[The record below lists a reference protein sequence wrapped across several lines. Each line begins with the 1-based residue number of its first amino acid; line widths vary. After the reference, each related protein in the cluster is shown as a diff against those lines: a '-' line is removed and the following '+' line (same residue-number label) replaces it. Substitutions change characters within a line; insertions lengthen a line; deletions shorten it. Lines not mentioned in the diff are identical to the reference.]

1 MKRIIDWY
9 WNSGALRRDE
19 HALSRGAWLDSIY
32 GINARRDVLA
42 ALDSSNGVKHALGIW
57 GPSQAGKSTLLS
69 RYLDVGRTA
78 EGSPCL
84 TWDPAA
90 PTVFL
95 HHPGRPASTVVLNPF
110 NNGSDASGCV
120 TRYTLAS
127 EVKHPR
133 HPVQVRFNSVGHI
146 MHALACGYLSE
157 CRLEAA
163 DGTVVVWERSS
174 VEKAFLSVRLEKGA
188 SVNRDAYELLREVLR
203 IVDLFISARETRYR
217 NLVKDWEMLRQ
228 DLLNN
233 SQALRSV
240 EDVVRLAKQLL
251 WDDAASVSVTFDR
264 LRDKAT
270 RLNWADGR
278 IYCTTQVAGLLL
290 DIDTFRR
297 SSKSDLNE
305 DDRRVAEAIG
315 LLGFRRQAGDILIEC
330 GNESPDIAR
339 ENFGL
344 FQALVREIV
353 VPVRKPAQ
361 KPDGSS
367 AFFRLMANADLLDFP
382 GVALQDG
389 AASEASLI
397 NPNATPPGDNRWLT
411 TVFKRGKTASM
422 VLGYAQDVSID
433 SFALLVRA
441 QDFPAKPKQLT
452 SGIAHWWKCVDPAF
466 DANEVS
472 PGVKPPLPLSICLTF
487 FAKVINQRQIGSG
500 AGLESVF
507 GDMLGKLAPLTLA
520 NNAQLFAT
528 TYKHFTSSGGNLTG
542 TPDEIAKAADFITK
556 DAAFRAAFRNDIARD
571 SFKALIAEEDGGVEF
586 FLEQQIA
593 SINASARRAR
603 LSAIDSAD
611 RLHLRDLL
619 EEALP
624 SGDDEGAAQ
633 SRVIR
638 KFLAHVDR
646 NRGGFEDPSS
656 IKYKYDQQETA
667 DSLYS
672 FWIRVMTYVDEAD
685 VEPVPT
691 KFAEKKPEFRQ
702 DYVRRQWQRWR
713 DSSVVRLGKTPGF
726 HWNRFGLEGEAEG
739 LMLLRFLSEQVGAV
753 RLFDWVSE
761 EMDDIESESVARS
774 MRRELAV
781 AMGNIIR
788 HGTHHLAVVSR
799 PDALTILRD
808 QASRRRGDTSIKS
821 AHDISILDGFLGL
834 LRSFKPAMAKRPPQ
848 PGDDELRQLRAQF

>member
-9 WNSGALRRDE
+9 WNGGSLRRDE
-19 HALSRGAWLDSIY
+19 HALSRGSWLDLLYAISS
-32 GINARRDVLA
+32 RRDVMT
-42 ALDSSNGVKHALGIW
+42 ALDAGSGVKHALGVW
-57 GPSQAGKSTLLS
+57 GPSQSGKSTLLS
-69 RYLDVGRTA
+69 RYLDVGRTD

-95 HHPGRPASTVVLNPF
+95 HHSGRLGNTVVLNPF

-120 TRYTLAS
+120 TRYTLAT
-127 EVKHPR
+127 EVKYPR

-157 CRLEAA
+157 CRLEAP
-163 DGTVVVWERSS
+163 DGTVVGWDRASM
-174 VEKAFLSVRLEKGA
+174 EKAFLSLRLEKGA
-188 SVNRDAYELLREVLR
+188 AVDRAAYELLRDVLR

-217 NLVKDWEMLRQ
+217 NLVKDWDMLRQ

-233 SQALRSV
+233 SPALRSV

-264 LRDKAT
+264 LRDKAI
-270 RLNWADGR
+270 RLSWPDGR

-297 SSKSDLNE
+297 SSKADPNE
-305 DDRRVAEAIG
+305 DDRRVTEAIG
-315 LLGFRRQAGDILIEC
+315 LLGFRRQGGDVLIEC
-330 GNESPDIAR
+330 GNESPEIAR
-339 ENFGL
+339 DNFGL

-353 VPVRKPAQ
+353 VPVRKPIQ
-361 KPDGSS
+361 KSEASS

-382 GVALQDG
+382 GVALQD
-389 AASEASLI
+389 ASASEASLL
-397 NPNATPPGDNRWLT
+397 NPLVIPASDNRWLT

-433 SFALLVRA
+433 AFALFVRA
-441 QDFPAKPKQLT
+441 QTFPAKPKQLT

-466 DANEVS
+466 DANEVA
-472 PGVKPPLPLSICLTF
+472 PGAKPPLPLSICLTF
-487 FAKVINQRQIGSG
+487 FAQVVNQRQIGSG
-500 AGLESVF
+500 AGLEAVF
-507 GDMLGKLAPLTLA
+507 GDMLGKLAPLTVA
-520 NNAQLFAT
+520 NNSQLFAT
-528 TYKHFTSSGGNLTG
+528 TYKHFTTSGGNLTG
-542 TPDEIAKAADFITK
+542 TPEEIAKAAEFITK
-556 DAAFRAAFRNDIARD
+556 DSAFRAAFRNDIAKD
-571 SFKALIAEEDGGVEF
+571 SFKALITEEDGGVEF
-586 FLEQQIA
+586 FLEQQVTA
-593 SINASARRAR
+593 INSSARRAR

-611 RLHLRDLL
+611 RLRLRDLL

-633 SRVIR
+633 TRVIR
-638 KFLAHVDR
+638 KFLAYLDR
-646 NRGGFEDPSS
+646 NRAEFEDPSL
-656 IKYKYDQQETA
+656 IKYRYEQQETA

-672 FWIRVMTYVDEAD
+672 YWIRVMSYVDEAD
-685 VEPVPT
+685 IEPVPT
-691 KFAEKKPEFRQ
+691 KFAEKKMEFRR
-702 DYVRRQWQRWR
+702 DYVARQWRRWR
-713 DSSVVRLGKTPGF
+713 DAAVVRLGKTPGF
-726 HWNRFGLEGEAEG
+726 TWSRFGLEGEAEG
-739 LMLLRFLSEQVGAV
+739 LMLLRYLSEQVGAA

-761 EMDDIESESVARS
+761 EMDDVEFESVARS

-788 HGTHHLAVVSR
+788 HGTHHL
-799 PDALTILRD
+799 PDAEKRDALAILRD
-808 QASRRRGDTSIKS
+808 QANRRRGDVSLKS
-821 AHDISILDGFLGL
+821 PHDIAVLDGFLEL

-848 PGDDELRQLRAQF
+848 PGDDELRLLRAQF